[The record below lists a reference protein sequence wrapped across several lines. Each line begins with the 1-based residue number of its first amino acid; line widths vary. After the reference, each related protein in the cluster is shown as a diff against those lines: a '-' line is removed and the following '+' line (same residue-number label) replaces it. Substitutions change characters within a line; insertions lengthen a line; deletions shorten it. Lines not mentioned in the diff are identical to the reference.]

1 MLSPECA
8 AVTITE
14 QAYLSSESLLSMAS
28 LLFTRLH
35 FAGRSA
41 ITSSKQLLTDAREAS
56 AVQLQLLDLVIGKEN
71 AVVPM
76 DERVRTELIDL
87 MARILVTVFEA
98 QGGKVMNQVLC
109 NPKNQAGALGAES
122 DRLLAPIQRETSAA
136 EQGEPASS
144 V

>member
-1 MLSPECA
+1 
-8 AVTITE
+8 
-14 QAYLSSESLLSMAS
+14 
-28 LLFTRLH
+28 
-35 FAGRSA
+35 
-41 ITSSKQLLTDAREAS
+41 
-56 AVQLQLLDLVIGKEN
+56 VQLQLLDLVIEKEN

-98 QGGKVMNQVLC
+98 QGRKVDELGLVQSQ
-109 NPKNQAGALGAES
+109 NQAGAPSAQS